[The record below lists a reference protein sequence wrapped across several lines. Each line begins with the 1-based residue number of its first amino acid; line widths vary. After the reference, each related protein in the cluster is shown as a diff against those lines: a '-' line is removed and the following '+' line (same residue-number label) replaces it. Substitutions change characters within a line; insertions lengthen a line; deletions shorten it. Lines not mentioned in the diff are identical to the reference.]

1 MKKFLLV
8 LISVTSIVQS
18 YSQTAIAT
26 LCHNDSISW
35 FYGINALAEAYDA
48 ASEGDVITLSSG
60 QFNSVHI
67 KKPITVRGAGMDLIN
82 YDDRIQ
88 EPTILIGNFQVA
100 TSALSNSPLIIEG
113 IRVNG
118 SIVCYNLGNFTLSKC
133 RVPEISSSAGMTINA
148 KFIHCIIENIDGG
161 STPNVSITAYNSIL
175 QNIYTKKEDSCDFT
189 NCIIDVSH
197 YPLECCSLRN
207 CILISSYEKRMGLGA
222 TNVAYN
228 CVWYG
233 STATEPF
240 TGDNATRNNKLA
252 PESQPLFEE
261 GTFYELSEAGK
272 EYLGLDDTEV
282 GIYGGD
288 FPFKTIPNVPQI
300 TKCKVASKTTADGK
314 LSVEIEVKSA
324 E

>member
-35 FYGINALAEAYDA
+35 FYGATALAEAYDA

-60 QFNSVHI
+60 QFNSVNI

-88 EPTILIGNFQVA
+88 EPTILIGNFQIA

-113 IRVNG
+113 ISING
-118 SIVCYNLGNFTLSKC
+118 DITCFNLGNFTLSKC
-133 RVPEISSSAGMTINA
+133 RVGDIHSSAAVIVNA
-148 KFIHCIIENIDGG
+148 TFIHCIMEAFSS
-161 STPNVSITAYNSIL
+161 STPNMSIIAYNSVI
-175 QNIYTKKEDSCDFT
+175 QKIYTDSGHTYDFT
-189 NCIIDVSH
+189 NCIINNCQDLDYS
-197 YPLECCSLRN
+197 SLKN
-207 CILISSYEKRMGLGA
+207 CILIPSGLNA
-222 TNVAYN
+222 KLKETNTAYN
-228 CVWYG
+228 CIWYG
-233 STATEPF
+233 SAATETFP
-240 TGDNATRNNKLA
+240 GINATRNNKLV
-252 PESQPLFEE
+252 PESQQIFED
-261 GTFYELSEAGK
+261 GTFYKLSEAGK
-272 EYLGLDDTEV
+272 EYIGFDGTEV
-282 GIYGGD
+282 GIYGGS
-288 FPFKTIPNVPQI
+288 FPYNTMLNVPQI

-314 LSVEIEVKSA
+314 LSVEIEIKSV